1 MRILTL
7 QYRGAVAGT
16 YRFVDDDLAERAFN
30 ADRGAILRGEGA
42 EIRGEGGSHTVI
54 APGTLMAASL
64 EDPELVT
71 PPMLEFTKRMRR
83 IERAASRDVDEADE
97 NDRRLRGEVA
107 GIA

>member
-1 MRILTL
+1 
-7 QYRGAVAGT
+7 
-16 YRFVDDDLAERAFN
+16 
-30 ADRGAILRGEGA
+30 
-42 EIRGEGGSHTVI
+42 
-54 APGTLMAASL
+54 MAASL